1 MTALNRRWTL
11 VVVVLAGMIVVSTPL
26 SAAQKGPSRTKMP
39 PLSAEQAA
47 SSKAKAEQ
55 PPSSPPSS
63 KEVRRTPFGE
73 TKSVAKAADKVAP
86 PATSPFIEVE
96 EKGDTIIFQRRT
108 PFGRQTWSKKRSELT
123 PQEEEMM
130 RAHKAGP
137 SADATGS
144 AADAVKAKTE
154 PASPEAATSGESR
167 TTAGQD
173 REKR

>member
-1 MTALNRRWTL
+1 MTALNSRLSL
-11 VVVVLAGMIVVSTPL
+11 VVVALAGMIVVSTPL

-47 SSKAKAEQ
+47 SSKDKAGQ
-55 PPSSPPSS
+55 PPS
-63 KEVRRTPFGE
+63 KENRRTPFGE

>member
-1 MTALNRRWTL
+1 MTALNSRWSL
-11 VVVVLAGMIVVSTPL
+11 VVVVLASMIVVSTPL
-26 SAAQKGPSRTKMP
+26 SAAQKGPSRAKLP

-55 PPSSPPSS
+55 PPS
-63 KEVRRTPFGE
+63 KETRRTPFGE

-123 PQEEEMM
+123 PQEEEML
-130 RAHKAGP
+130 RAHQARQ
-137 SADATGS
+137 SADTTGS
-144 AADAVKAKTE
+144 AGDGVKAKTE
-154 PASPEAATSGESR
+154 PASPEAATSGEAQ
-167 TTAGQD
+167 TTARQD